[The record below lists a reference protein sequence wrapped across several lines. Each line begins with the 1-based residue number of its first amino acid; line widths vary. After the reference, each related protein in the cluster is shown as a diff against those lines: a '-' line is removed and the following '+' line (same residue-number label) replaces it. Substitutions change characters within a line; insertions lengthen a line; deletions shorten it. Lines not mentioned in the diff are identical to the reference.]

1 MRNNLFPFDFTS
13 CWETCLHCEKGEGE
27 SDNRMAEGG
36 NVEAPRGET
45 TPLNMLTPPIVQEL
59 GPIWPTRLQAA
70 TAAIKW
76 EIWIE

>member
-13 CWETCLHCEKGEGE
+13 RWETYLHCEKGEGE
-27 SDNRMAEGG
+27 SENRMAEGG
-36 NVEAPRGET
+36 NIEASRGET
-45 TPLNMLTPPIVQEL
+45 TLLDLLTPLIVQEL
-59 GPIWPTRLQAA
+59 GSIWPTRLRAA